1 MKRLKM
7 KITMDNGDVRQLTSD
22 DGKPFTEFVRNFFSA
37 RYFIGNGRDEAGNAV
52 IDTLKV
58 STIEIVEVE

>member
-22 DGKPFTEFVRNFFSA
+22 DGKSFTEFVRNFFSA
-37 RYFIGNGRDEAGNAV
+37 RYFIVNGRDEAGNAV
-52 IDTLKV
+52 FDTLKV
-58 STIEIVEVE
+58 STIELVEVE